1 MFSSRLGLKFSNVNK
16 NNRFTTSNVVNST
29 INASNNSRE
38 NKTDKK

>member
-16 NNRFTTSNVVNST
+16 NKRISTSNVVNST
-29 INASNNSRE
+29 INASYNSRE